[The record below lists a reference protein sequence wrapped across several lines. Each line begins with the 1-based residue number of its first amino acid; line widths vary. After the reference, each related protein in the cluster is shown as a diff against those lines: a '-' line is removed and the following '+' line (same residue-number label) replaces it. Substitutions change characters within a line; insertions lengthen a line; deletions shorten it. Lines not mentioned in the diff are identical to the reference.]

1 MRDAK
6 ATPRGGF
13 VLSERAVRSAQL
25 ELGAARTAARA
36 KLARGRS
43 SSQACARALLRRAWC
58 GTIRRRVRRRDDAFH
73 VESRG
78 GVGVH
83 CFAHLAVIALH

>member
-13 VLSERAVRSAQL
+13 VLSEHAVRSAQL

-36 KLARGRS
+36 KLAREPLLEPS
-43 SSQACARALLRRAWC
+43 LRAGAA
-58 GTIRRRVRRRDDAFH
+58 RVRLA
-73 VESRG
+73 RG
-78 GVGVH
+78 R
-83 CFAHLAVIALH
+83 C